1 MGLDQCPWVDGF
13 RPDKARNG
21 LARLGILTL
30 RLSPQGTLMHF
41 YQFNIKDYQS
51 HTGHLDEF
59 EDLAYRRLL
68 DWCYLHERPLPL
80 EPDEIARLIRMR
92 SHSDCIASVLRE
104 FFVRTDH
111 GWISDRVL
119 REISSVNNKSEKAR
133 ESARARWD
141 KRLDANALPTQ
152 SEGNAPITHD
162 PLPITQDTRPK
173 EKKRTSTVVECFSGV
188 DPQVWNDWLAI
199 RKAKKLPLTKTAMAQ
214 VEAEVKKAGISMQ
227 EALKECCLRG
237 WGGFKASWYVPAPT
251 LTVPSAPMRDPALVK
266 IEEDS
271 LRKVAPPPEIRQML
285 NSIIKKV

>member
-1 MGLDQCPWVDGF
+1 VDGF

-152 SEGNAPITHD
+152 SEGNAPMTHY
-162 PLPITQDTRPK
+162 PLPITQDP
-173 EKKRTSTVVECFSGV
+173 V
-188 DPQVWNDWLAI
+188 I
-199 RKAKKLPLTKTAMAQ
+199 
-214 VEAEVKKAGISMQ
+214 Q
-227 EALKECCLRG
+227 EANASLSGTGFPPCPHGKILELWKTHLPHLSQPRTWEGARQAALRSRWNQASKKSSWSDGYGTTDDGLKWWDSFLSYIASDTKLSN
-237 WGGFKASWYVPAPT
+237 GFESNGRVWHPDLPWILNATNFA
-251 LTVPSAPMRDPALVK
+251 K
-266 IEEDS
+266 IIDG
-271 LRKVAPPPEIRQML
+271 KYQ
-285 NSIIKKV
+285 K